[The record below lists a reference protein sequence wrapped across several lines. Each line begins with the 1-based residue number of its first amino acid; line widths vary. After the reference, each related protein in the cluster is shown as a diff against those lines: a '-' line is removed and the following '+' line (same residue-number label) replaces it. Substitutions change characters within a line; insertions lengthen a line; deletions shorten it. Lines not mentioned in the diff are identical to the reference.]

1 MQSVSGK
8 LTKEGIITED
18 GHELVIEK
26 IERWTAGSTNE
37 AKGLARKKRGKKLF
51 RFIVK
56 SWGEVLIVM

>member
-8 LTKEGIITED
+8 LTKEGILTND
-18 GHELVIEK
+18 GHDLIIEK
-26 IERWTAGSTNE
+26 IERWTVGKTNE
-37 AKGLARKKRGKKLF
+37 ARGLARKKRGKKLF